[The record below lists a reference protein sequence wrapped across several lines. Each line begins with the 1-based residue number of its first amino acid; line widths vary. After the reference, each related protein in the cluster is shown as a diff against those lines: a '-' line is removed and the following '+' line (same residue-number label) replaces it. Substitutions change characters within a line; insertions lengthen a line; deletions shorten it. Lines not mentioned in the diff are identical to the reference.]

1 MILAAIPLA
10 IILYVLVSYSMAMMQ
25 HPISHGWTHW
35 FVRAVKFVGDQEN
48 WVLQQAVKLTRWI
61 AHELGSAFM
70 ATYKPVVHWMNA
82 LEHYVYVVNYW
93 ALLWPIVLY
102 REVEH
107 LRHRTIPRMI
117 HVRVKPIRK
126 TAERAEA
133 EARSAAGFAHSH
145 VHSPTRPGTVQR
157 VTEIQHVA
165 MPHAREWDWIH
176 HHYKALQHTVTGAA
190 VEAVAVPL
198 PHAPA
203 WIGRTARQVR
213 WHARRLKRLEALLG
227 VTGMAVAMSR
237 VLGLPN
243 WRCLTRGNIGRAAR
257 HFCGLDKWL
266 VDLLLLGTVETF
278 IAADLCEFSHLLGI
292 AAKAERP
299 ALLELVKVE
308 NVLVGCHGTRKPLV
322 FDLPHADVPP
332 LQGRSPLAA

>member
-1 MILAAIPLA
+1 
-10 IILYVLVSYSMAMMQ
+10 
-25 HPISHGWTHW
+25 
-35 FVRAVKFVGDQEN
+35 VKFVGDKEN
-48 WVLQQAVKLTRWI
+48 FVLQQAVKLTRWVT
-61 AHELGSAFM
+61 HELGGSFM
-70 ATYKPVVHWMNA
+70 AMYRQGIQWLNA
-82 LEHYVYVVNYW
+82 MEHYIYVVNYW
-93 ALLWPIVLY
+93 ALLWPIVLKH
-102 REVEH
+102 EIDH

-176 HHYKALQHTVTGAA
+176 HHYKELQHAVTGAA
-190 VEAVAVPL
+190 TEAVAVPL

-227 VTGMAVAMSR
+227 VTGMAVAMAR
-237 VLGLPN
+237 VFGLPN

-266 VDLLLLGTVETF
+266 VDLLLLGSVEAFVAT
-278 IAADLCEFSHLLGI
+278 DLCEFTHLLGI

-299 ALLELVKVE
+299 MLMELVSVE
-308 NVLVGCHGTRKPLV
+308 NVLVGCHGTTSPPPFVLPSA
-322 FDLPHADVPP
+322 DLPP
-332 LQGRSPLAA
+332 LQGVSPLAA